1 MKMTEGRAGMS
12 EWLKLAN
19 VASLFL
25 WIILFANS
33 AVVGAEREKIQ
44 IIPPSHPHRAVWIYL
59 IHPPPFTVLKWSNP
73 RIPSWNS
80 EYTSQ
85 EMFCKRGKMYEYYSI
100 SIREVV
106 LLRRSPSS
114 TTLVLK
120 IIEYSIAERYC
131 KPRGIINLG
140 LRLQMHIYMGTDPV
154 LLAMTFAMLT
164 AHVGPGQLS

>member
-1 MKMTEGRAGMS
+1 MKMTEGRAEMS

-33 AVVGAEREKIQ
+33 AVVGAEREDTDN
-44 IIPPSHPHRAVWIYL
+44 PPLSPPQGSVDL
-59 IHPPPFTVLKWSNP
+59 LNPSPPFTVLKWSNP
-73 RIPSWNS
+73 CIPSWNP

-85 EMFCKRGKMYEYYSI
+85 EMFFKRGKMYEYYSI

-120 IIEYSIAERYC
+120 SKEYSIAERYC
-131 KPRGIINLG
+131 KSQGIINL
-140 LRLQMHIYMGTDPV
+140 
-154 LLAMTFAMLT
+154 
-164 AHVGPGQLS
+164 